1 MKVFLKT
8 EKKKK
13 KKKWVFYD
21 LVIIICLQYY
31 REMQKLRFRKHP
43 LNSAQRRVGF

>member
-8 EKKKK
+8 KKKK
-13 KKKWVFYD
+13 KKGGYYD
-21 LVIIICLQYY
+21 LIIIICLQYY

-43 LNSAQRRVGF
+43 LNSAQRHVGF